1 MSRNRMRNSQ
11 SLHWMGVL
19 KWILI
24 AGLLAGLGLCYMLC
38 KNQNLHL
45 AEETHLLQQKLDGI
59 NQANEDYAA
68 GLHRMKSFT
77 LLDRRLKMM
86 HSTLVAWGDP
96 SASWMRL
103 DLNTRARLVREGTPV
118 KSPINLNSL
127 NSGSAPVASATLPP
141 LEPAHT

>member
-24 AGLLAGLGLCYMLC
+24 TGLLAGLGLCYMLC

-45 AEETHLLQQKLDGI
+45 AQETHLLQQHLDSV
-59 NQANEDYAA
+59 AARNEDLRAD
-68 GLHRMKSFT
+68 LRRMKSLT
-77 LLDRRLKMM
+77 LLERRLKLM

-96 SASWMRL
+96 SATWLRL
-103 DLNTRARLVREGTPV
+103 DLDTRARLVREGTPV
-118 KSPINLNSL
+118 MMQGIN
-127 NSGSAPVASATLPP
+127 SAPIASTTLPP
-141 LEPAHT
+141 VEPAHN

>member
-45 AEETHLLQQKLDGI
+45 AQETHLLQENLHEI
-59 NQANEDYAA
+59 NARNEDLAA
-68 GLHRMKSFT
+68 DLRRMKSLT
-77 LLDRRLKMM
+77 LLERRLTQM

-96 SASWMRL
+96 SASWLRL

-127 NSGSAPVASATLPP
+127 NSGSAPVASVTLPSQN
-141 LEPAHT
+141 

>member
-45 AEETHLLQQKLDGI
+45 AQEAHVLQIKLTEI
-59 NQANEDYAA
+59 NARNDELAA
-68 GLHRMKSFT
+68 DLRRMQSYV
-77 LLDRRLKMM
+77 LLDRRLKLM
-86 HSTLVAWGDP
+86 HSALVQWGDP
-96 SASWMRL
+96 SASWLRL
-103 DLNTRARLVREGTPV
+103 DLDTRARLVREGTPV
-118 KSPINLNSL
+118 RMQGVN
-127 NSGSAPVASATLPP
+127 SAPVASATLPP
-141 LEPAHT
+141 VEPARN

>member
-24 AGLLAGLGLCYMLC
+24 TGLLAGLGLCYMLC

-45 AEETHLLQQKLDGI
+45 AQETHLLQQHLDSV
-59 NQANEDYAA
+59 AA
-68 GLHRMKSFT
+68 RNADLRADLSRMKSLT
-77 LLDRRLKMM
+77 LLERRLKLM

-96 SASWMRL
+96 SANWLRL
-103 DLNTRARLVREGTPV
+103 DLDTRARLVREGTPV
-118 KSPINLNSL
+118 KSPINLNGL
-127 NSGSAPVASATLPP
+127 NSGSAPVASATPVD
-141 LEPAHT
+141 PARN